1 MAILP
6 WVRIHHLGSHVLGQ
20 LARRV
25 RRDWQGRWGYGPLL
39 METFVDPEKF
49 RGTCYRAAGWLA
61 LARTTGRGLA
71 RAGQV
76 YQSTPK
82 LIYVKALAKDF
93 RERLCGSPL
102 QGRVES

>member
-1 MAILP
+1 
-6 WVRIHHLGSHVLGQ
+6 
-20 LARRV
+20 
-25 RRDWQGRWGYGPLL
+25 
-39 METFVDPEKF
+39 
-49 RGTCYRAAGWLA
+49 
-61 LARTTGRGLA
+61 LA

-82 LIYVKALAKDF
+82 LIYVKALAEDF